1 MCHVHST
8 LPGSSER
15 RNPNKKH
22 TTPSGVIT
30 ISFLKDDDDDD
41 DDDDKDDDEV
51 DVRCNL
57 DVL

>member
-1 MCHVHST
+1 MCNVHST

-22 TTPSGVIT
+22 TPSGVRT
-30 ISFLKDDDDDD
+30 ISFLNDDDD